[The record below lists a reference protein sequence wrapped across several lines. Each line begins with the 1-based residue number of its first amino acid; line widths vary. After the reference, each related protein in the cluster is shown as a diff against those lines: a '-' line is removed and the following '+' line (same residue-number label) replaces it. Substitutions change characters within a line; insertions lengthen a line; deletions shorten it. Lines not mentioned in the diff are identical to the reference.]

1 MAGRELKPDAF
12 APQRH
17 AAAREAP
24 LFLTFDRA
32 RLGEDQIAALDAWR
46 ARAALGQPKEAC
58 LAAAIA
64 AYREH
69 HPDLPRTDAIAAIV
83 RLYLE
88 LDMRRRADRD

>member
-1 MAGRELKPDAF
+1 MNRDARD
-12 APQRH
+12 ALAAQRQ
-17 AAAREAP
+17 AAAPKPP
-24 LFLTFDRA
+24 LFLTFDRSL
-32 RLGEDQIAALDAWR
+32 LGDDQIAALDAWR
-46 ARAALGQPKEAC
+46 ARAVLGHPREAC

-88 LDMRRRADRD
+88 LDMRRRGGRL